1 MIGLTGIGIGFLF
14 MLALMLT
21 GLHVAT
27 TLFATAAVGS
37 WWYFGTSMF
46 QPFGT
51 MMWGTLN
58 NFILVAIPLYILMG
72 EIMVRGGVT
81 ERMYMALADWL
92 TPLPGGLLHTNIAAS
107 TLFASISGSS
117 VATAATIGT
126 VALPAF
132 RKRGY
137 DERWVLGTVASGA
150 TLGILI
156 PPSINMIIYGA
167 ITSSSIGALFAAG
180 IVPGLLLAAMFSG
193 LVIVAALLRP
203 GIAGGEDVRAPL
215 AERLARLRDLLPP
228 LALFLVVMGSIYGGW
243 ATPTEAAAVGVIG
256 AVALVGAQGRL
267 NLTVLRQALVTTSSV
282 SAMMLLILIGAFYL
296 NFIIGVLG
304 IPGMVSAFISGFDV
318 APWQMILLLTVLY
331 LILGCFMDSLAM
343 MIATIPVVFPVVTG
357 MGYDPVWFGIY
368 LVIMCELALITPPV
382 GMNLYVVQGV
392 RGRGTIVD
400 VIAGTSPFLICIFAL
415 TGLITAFPQIVLWL
429 PEMQAAAR

>member
-1 MIGLTGIGIGFLF
+1 MIGIGGVGLGFLF

-37 WWYFGTSMF
+37 WWFFGLSMF

-72 EIMVRGGVT
+72 EILVRGGVT

-137 DERWVLGTVASGA
+137 DEKWVLGSVASGA

-167 ITSSSIGALFAAG
+167 ITSTSIGALFAAG
-180 IVPGLLLAAMFSG
+180 IVPGLMLASMFSG
-193 LVIVAALLRP
+193 LILVAALLRP
-203 GIAGGEDVRAPL
+203 EITGERQAMPPL
-215 AERLARLRDLLPP
+215 AERLGRLKDLLPP
-228 LALFLVVMGSIYGGW
+228 IAIFATVMGSIYLGW
-243 ATPTEAAAVGVIG
+243 ATPTEAAAVGV
-256 AVALVGAQGRL
+256 VASLGLVAASGRL
-267 NLTVLRQALVTTSSV
+267 SWTMLRQSFVATSSV
-282 SAMMLLILIGAFYL
+282 SAMMLLILIAAFYL

-304 IPGMVSAFISGFDV
+304 IPNMVSSFIAGFQV
-318 APWQMILLLTVLY
+318 SPWQMILLLTVLY
-331 LILGCFMDSLAM
+331 LILGCFMDTLAM

-357 MGYDPVWFGIY
+357 LGYDPVWFGIY

-392 RGRGTIVD
+392 RGRGTVAE
-400 VIAGTSPFLICIFAL
+400 VIRGTTPFLICVFAL
-415 TGLITAFPQIVLWL
+415 TALITVFPGIVMWL
-429 PEMQAAAR
+429 PRLQAG

>member
-1 MIGLTGIGIGFLF
+1 MIGIGGIALGFTF
-14 MLALMLT
+14 MLVIMLA

-27 TLFATAAVGS
+27 TLFATAALGS
-37 WWYFGTSMF
+37 WWYFGAAMF
-46 QPFGT
+46 QPLGT

-58 NFILVAIPLYILMG
+58 NFILVAIPLYVLMG
-72 EIMVRGGVT
+72 ELLVRGGVT
-81 ERMYMALADWL
+81 ERMYVALADWL
-92 TPLPGGLLHTNIAAS
+92 HAFPGRLLHTNVAAS

-126 VALPAF
+126 VALPSF

-137 DERWVLGTVASGA
+137 DERWVLGSVASGA

-167 ITSSSIGALFAAG
+167 ITSTSIGALFVAG

-193 LVIVAALLRP
+193 LIIVAAVLRP
-203 GIAGGEDVRAPL
+203 AIVGPREAPPPL
-215 AERLARLRDLLPP
+215 RERLIRLKDLLPP
-228 LALFLVVMGSIYGGW
+228 IAIFVVVMGSIYAGW
-243 ATPTEAAAVGVIG
+243 ATPTEAAAVGV
-256 AVALVGAQGRL
+256 VASF
-267 NLTVLRQALVTTSSV
+267 ALVTASGRMSAALLKQALLATTSV
-282 SAMMLLILIGAFYL
+282 SAMMLLILIAAFYL
-296 NFIIGVLG
+296 NFVIGMLG
-304 IPGMVSAFISGFDV
+304 VPAMVSGFIARFDV

-343 MIATIPVVFPVVTG
+343 MIATIPIVMPIVTG
-357 MGYDPVWFGIY
+357 LGYDPVWFGIY

-392 RGRGTIVD
+392 RGRGTVAE
-400 VIAGTSPFLICIFAL
+400 VIAGVTPFLICVLAL
-415 TGLITAFPQIVLWL
+415 TALIAWL
-429 PEMQAAAR
+429 PEIVMWLPRLQAR